1 MNKVFRAVSI
11 ASFALMMLGTT
22 FAPRAQAQCVSIPPS
37 NTNSLQPPSFD
48 GVGQLINASFAEPGS
63 EQDRIVGYWK
73 AQFLSKGNS
82 GIPDGTVL
90 DAPFVQWHGDGTEI
104 MNSTRDPTT
113 QSFCTGVWHKTGK
126 LTYQLNHFT
135 LSWDGNHN
143 FVGPGQI
150 QESITL
156 NKAGNTYTGTFT
168 IDQYD
173 TNGNLIVELKGNQTA
188 TRVTVNTTIDQV
200 L

>member
-1 MNKVFRAVSI
+1 MTKALRAI
-11 ASFALMMLGTT
+11 IIGGFALMMLGTS
-22 FAPRAQAQCVSIPPS
+22 FAPRAHAQCVSIPSS
-37 NTNSLQPPSFD
+37 NTKSPQPPAFNTL
-48 GVGQLINASFAEPGS
+48 GQLINASFAEPGS
-63 EQDRIVGYWK
+63 ERDRIVGYWK
-73 AQFLSKGNS
+73 AQFLSEGNI

-126 LTYQLNHFT
+126 STYQLNHFA

-143 FVGPGQI
+143 FVGPAQI
-150 QESITL
+150 QESVTL
-156 NKAGNTYTGTFT
+156 NKAGDAYTGTFT

-173 TNGNLIVELKGNQTA
+173 PNGNLIVELKGNQTA
-188 TRVTVNTTIDQV
+188 IRITVNTTIDQV

>member
-1 MNKVFRAVSI
+1 MKTLCRTAI
-11 ASFALMMLGTT
+11 AAT
-22 FAPRAQAQCVSIPPS
+22 FASVLLGMCFVPRAQAQCVSIPSS
-37 NTNSLQPPSFD
+37 NTKSLQSPTFD
-48 GVGQLINASFAEPGS
+48 GVGQLINASFAEHGS

-73 AQFLSKGNS
+73 AQFLSEGNA
-82 GIPDGTVL
+82 GIPDGTAL

-104 MNSTRDPTT
+104 MNSTRDPKT

-126 LTYQLNHFT
+126 TTYQLNHFT

-156 NKAGNTYTGTFT
+156 NKKGDGYTGTFT
-168 IDQYD
+168 IGQYD
-173 TNGNLIVELKGNQTA
+173 PSGNPIVELTGNITA
-188 TRVTVNTTIDQV
+188 TRITVDTTIDQV

>member
-1 MNKVFRAVSI
+1 MNKLLRAAGI
-11 ASFALMMLGTT
+11 AGFALLMLGTI
-22 FAPRAQAQCVSIPPS
+22 FVPRAQAQCASVPS
-37 NTNSLQPPSFD
+37 PNTNSFQHPTFD
-48 GVGQLINASFAEPGS
+48 GLGRLINASFAEHGS
-63 EQDRIVGYWK
+63 ERDRIVGYWK
-73 AQFLSKGNS
+73 AQLLSEGND

-126 LTYQLNHFT
+126 STYQLNHFT
-135 LSWDGNHN
+135 LSWDGSHN

-156 NKAGNTYTGTFT
+156 NKKGDGYTGTFT

-173 TNGNLIVELKGNQTA
+173 PSGNLIVELKGNQTA
-188 TRVTVNTTIDQV
+188 TRITVNTTIDQV

>member
-1 MNKVFRAVSI
+1 MTKALRAI
-11 ASFALMMLGTT
+11 IIGGFALMMLGTS
-22 FAPRAQAQCVSIPPS
+22 FAPRAQAQCVSIPSS
-37 NTNSLQPPSFD
+37 NTKSPQLPAFNTL
-48 GVGQLINASFAEPGS
+48 GQLINASFAEPGS
-63 EQDRIVGYWK
+63 EQARIVGYWK
-73 AQFLSKGNS
+73 AQFLSEGNI

-90 DAPFVQWHGDGTEI
+90 DAPLVQWHGDGTEI

-126 LTYQLNHFT
+126 STYQLNHFT

-150 QESITL
+150 QESVTL
-156 NKAGNTYTGTFT
+156 NKAGNAYTGTFT

-173 TNGNLIVELKGNQTA
+173 PNGNLIVELKGNQTA
-188 TRVTVNTTIDQV
+188 TRITVNSTIDQV

>member
-1 MNKVFRAVSI
+1 MNKLLRAAGI
-11 ASFALMMLGTT
+11 AGFALMMLGTS
-22 FAPRAQAQCVSIPPS
+22 FVPRAQAQCSSVPS
-37 NTNSLQPPSFD
+37 FNTKPLQPPSLD

-73 AQFLSKGNS
+73 AQFLSKGNA

-104 MNSTRDPTT
+104 MNSTRDPAT

-126 LTYQLNHFT
+126 STYQLNHFF
-135 LSWDGNHN
+135 LNWDGNHN
-143 FVGPGQI
+143 FVGPGQV
-150 QESITL
+150 QETVSVD
-156 NKAGNTYTGTFT
+156 KKGDTYTGTFT
-168 IDQYD
+168 IDFYD
-173 TNGNLIVELKGNQTA
+173 TNGTLLVEVKGDVTA
-188 TRVTVNTTIDQV
+188 TRITVNTTIDQV